1 MLTEPTMEQCQAMQ
15 WHAFAA
21 AWREQGGQPD
31 MQQLPFDERLGLLVD
46 AEWTAR
52 EGRRLTR
59 RLQEAK
65 LKLPQACVEG
75 VECATGRGLE
85 KRVVR
90 TLATCGW
97 IREHQNVVLTGAT
110 GTGKTYL
117 ACALAQQACRKGF
130 RALYRRMSRLTDELT
145 LARADGTLGRV
156 LERFAR
162 TDVLVLDDWGHA
174 PLKDQERRDLL
185 ELLDDRYGTR
195 STILTSQIAVGSWH
209 ETLGDPTN
217 ADAICDRLLHNA
229 HKFVLQGPS
238 RRKEVSRVASDL
250 ASEKSSEAE

>member
-1 MLTEPTMEQCQAMQ
+1 MLSEPTMEQVQAMQ
-15 WHAFAA
+15 WRAFAA
-21 AWREQGGQPD
+21 AWREQGQQPD
-31 MQQLPFDERLGLLVD
+31 VQQMAFDERLGLLVE

-52 EGRRLTR
+52 EARRLTR

-65 LKLPQACVEG
+65 LKLPSACVEG
-75 VECATGRGLE
+75 VECAPGRGLE

-90 TLATCGW
+90 MLATCGW
-97 IREHQNVVLTGAT
+97 VREHQNVVLAGAT
-110 GTGKTYL
+110 GTGKTYV

-130 RALYRRMSRLTDELT
+130 RALYRRTSRLTDELT

-162 TDVLVLDDWGHA
+162 VDVLVLDDWVHA

-195 STILTSQIAVGSWH
+195 STVLTSQVPVANWH
-209 ETLGDPTN
+209 EALGDPTN

-238 RRKEVSRVASDL
+238 RRKEASRAMSEVASGEG
-250 ASEKSSEAE
+250 SQAE